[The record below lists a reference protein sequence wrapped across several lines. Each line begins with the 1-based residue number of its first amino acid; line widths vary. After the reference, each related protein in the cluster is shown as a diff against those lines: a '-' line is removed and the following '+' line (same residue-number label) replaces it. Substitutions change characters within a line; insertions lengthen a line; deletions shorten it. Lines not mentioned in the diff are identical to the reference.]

1 MGTKDGSNK
10 KAGSGS
16 NNSNNNN
23 NTITPNAN
31 EVAAA
36 TEAVQDKIGFTKT
49 KHPTEG
55 TVNTYAFDSEGNQ
68 THMYGGTLST
78 ATNDYLV
85 DIGEAT
91 YNEATGGYNLTPK
104 GWALKYGSYT
114 AGGPQNPTGA
124 VGGNTGG
131 VMGNTPLSDQM
142 FEHQNKMKN
151 IIFGALAVVS
161 PFPVSAVLG
170 QASEQAHN
178 QKGKYGDYIKSFEA
192 SQTANLAMGSV
203 SNQNPETANLGM
215 GDTEVA
221 SNTTTNKK
229 KGKTHKKTGNF
240 FAGTGVDESTS
251 IREFFA

>member
-16 NNSNNNN
+16 SNTNNNN
-23 NTITPNAN
+23 NTITPNAS

-55 TVNTYAFDSEGNQ
+55 IVNTYAFDSEGNQ

-78 ATNDYLV
+78 ATNEYLKE
-85 DIGEAT
+85 IGEAT
-91 YNEATGGYNLTPK
+91 YNEDTGSYNLTAK

-131 VMGNTPLSDQM
+131 VMGNTPLSEQM
-142 FEHQNKMKN
+142 FEHQNKIKN
-151 IIFGALAVVS
+151 IMLAGLSVIS
-161 PFPVSAVLG
+161 PFPVSSVLAHG
-170 QASEQAHN
+170 SEQAHN
-178 QKGKYGDYIKSFEA
+178 QKGKYGEYLKSFQA
-192 SQTANLAMGSV
+192 SQTANMAMGTV
-203 SNQNPETANLGM
+203 TNQNTETANLGM

-221 SNTTTNKK
+221 TNTTSKK

-240 FAGTGVDESTS
+240 LAGTGVDESTS

>member
-10 KAGSGS
+10 KAGSGNQGS
-16 NNSNNNN
+16 NQNN
-23 NTITPNAN
+23 NTVTPNAS

-78 ATNDYLV
+78 ATNEYLK

-91 YNEATGGYNLTPK
+91 YNEATGGYMLTPK

-114 AGGPQNPTGA
+114 AGSTQTGSP

-142 FEHQNKMKN
+142 FESQNKMKN
-151 IIFGALAVVS
+151 IILGALSVVA
-161 PFPVSAVLG
+161 PFPASSVLAYG
-170 QASEQAHN
+170 SEQAHN
-178 QKGKYGDYIKSFEA
+178 QKGKYGDYLKSFQA
-192 SQTANLAMGSV
+192 SQTANMAMGTV
-203 SNQNPETANLGM
+203 TNQNTETANLGM
-215 GDTEVA
+215 GETEVA
-221 SNTTTNKK
+221 SNTTSNKK

-240 FAGTGVDESTS
+240 FAGTGIEESTS

>member
-23 NTITPNAN
+23 NTITPNAS

-36 TEAVQDKIGFTKT
+36 TEAVQDKIGFTKV

-55 TVNTYAFDSEGNQ
+55 IVNTYAFDSEGNQ

-78 ATNDYLV
+78 ATNEYLV
-85 DIGEAT
+85 SIGEAEKT
-91 YNEATGGYNLTPK
+91 DGGGYMLTPK

-114 AGGPQNPTGA
+114 AGGPQTPTGA

-142 FEHQNKMKN
+142 FESQNKMKN

-178 QKGKYGDYIKSFEA
+178 QKGKYGDYLKSFQA

-203 SNQNPETANLGM
+203 SNQNPETANLAM

-221 SNTTTNKK
+221 SNTTPNKK